1 MKSSK
6 LFNLFAV
13 GLLMGGAQMGVWEV
27 GAIAAHQESATA
39 QTSAPTSTSETQM
52 VLQSGDF
59 IATGEPTSGT
69 AKIVKENGRYYLDLG
84 DTFETKKGP
93 KLVVILTNFF
103 EPPKSR
109 LTAGTY
115 LELGKL
121 QKIKGA
127 QRYEIPENVDPT
139 SYHSAVIWC
148 KPFNVTFGSAT
159 LKLIQPT
166 KP

>member
-1 MKSSK
+1 MKSSHF
-6 LFNLFAV
+6 FNLLAV
-13 GLLMGGAQMGVWEV
+13 GLLMGGAQMGVAGL
-27 GAIAAHQESATA
+27 GAIAVHQESASA
-39 QTSAPTSTSETQM
+39 QTLSPETTSATQT

-59 IATGEPTSGT
+59 IGTGEPTTGM
-69 AKIVKENGRYYLDLG
+69 AKIVKENGRYYLDLSE
-84 DTFETKKGP
+84 TFTTKKGP

-121 QKIKGA
+121 QKLKGA
-127 QRYEIPENVDPT
+127 QRYEIPANVDPT
-139 SYHSAVIWC
+139 TFHSAVIWC

-159 LKLIQPT
+159 LKLVGRT